1 MRRLRVWTAALLV
14 PVLSAAAALAE
25 TLEPPSGEVVLTVSG
40 AISVTNA
47 GDRAELDLAQL
58 SRLGTESFTTT
69 TIWTEGE
76 ATFTGV
82 PLHALL
88 ERLGAEGSTLR
99 AVALNDYAVE
109 IPVSDARP
117 GGPILAYERDG
128 ARMGVRDKGPLWVL
142 YPYDA
147 AEDYRTE
154 VIYARSIWQLAE
166 IEVLP

>member
-1 MRRLRVWTAALLV
+1 MGRMRIWAVALLASA
-14 PVLSAAAALAE
+14 LSAAAPLAGE
-25 TLEPPSGEVVLTVSG
+25 LSPPSGEVVLTVSG
-40 AISVTNA
+40 AISVTNS
-47 GDRAELDLAQL
+47 GDRAELDLDQL
-58 SRLGTESFTTT
+58 SGIATERFTTT

-76 ATFTGV
+76 STFTGV

-147 AEDYRTE
+147 SEDYRTE

-166 IEVLP
+166 IEVIP